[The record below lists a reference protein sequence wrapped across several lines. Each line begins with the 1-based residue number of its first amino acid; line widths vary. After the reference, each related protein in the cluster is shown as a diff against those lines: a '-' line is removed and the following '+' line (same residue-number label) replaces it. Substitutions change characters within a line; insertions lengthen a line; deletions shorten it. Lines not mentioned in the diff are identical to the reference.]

1 MLTTTIATSQDA
13 VGGGPNSVTSALADC
28 PAETVLTGGGGNV
41 SNSVSGAQASV
52 QLIGSQ
58 PEGNG
63 WRATAVVN
71 TALGIGN
78 TMTVNAYAICASL
91 GV

>member
-1 MLTTTIATSQDA
+1 M
-13 VGGGPNSVTSALADC
+13 
-28 PAETVLTGGGGNV
+28 TGGGGNA
-41 SNSVSGAQASV
+41 SNSVTSAQASV

-63 WRATAVVN
+63 WRATGVVN

-78 TMTVNAYAICASL
+78 TMTVNAYAICASQS